1 MHSGLLHLF
10 DYANTIILI
19 YFITTNAVYTVLM
32 ALSLYSVSLHAKFA
46 SRTGY
51 TDLLDSPVTP
61 PVALVVPAFNEQS
74 GIVQTVLSL
83 MELNYP
89 EKEIIVVDDGSTD
102 DTLNRLIEHFQLLKV
117 DFIYR
122 PVLKAKQPLGFYYN
136 PDRPELL
143 VISKENGGKA
153 DALNVGV
160 NMARSPYFCT
170 VDADTIIERDALLRL
185 MAPIMHSQE
194 NTVVSGGVVRI
205 ANGCTLQHG
214 NIVDIDLPKTWLER
228 CQVVE
233 YIRTF
238 LFGRPGWNFLRAT
251 FITSGAFCLMQRESV
266 VKVGGFST
274 ETVTEDIDI
283 VATLH
288 RYFHEHK
295 IKYRMVFTTDPICWT
310 EAPHSIRM
318 LARQRRR
325 WQLGLTQTVMKHN
338 RMIVSPRYG
347 MLGLL
352 SVPFHAYV
360 EAVGCVIE
368 AGGTILIPFSFF
380 IGAMPFWLF
389 LLLMFLAVGYGT
401 LLSIGSVLLEETTL
415 RRYPKLRHVLI
426 LVAYAVIE
434 NLGFRQMVTFFR
446 AQGVL
451 QYFTGLREWEFV
463 AHRGLRHRVALVD
476 HEP

>member
-19 YFITTNAVYTVLM
+19 YFITTNAVYTFLM
-32 ALSLYSVSLHAKFA
+32 ALSLYAVSLHAKFA
-46 SRTGY
+46 ARTGY

-61 PVALVVPAFNEQS
+61 PVSLIIPAFNEQQ

-83 MELNYP
+83 LELNYP

-102 DTLNRLIEHFQLLKV
+102 ETLNQLIERFQLLKM
-117 DFIYR
+117 DLIYR
-122 PVLKAKQPLGFYYN
+122 PVVKTKAPLAFYYN

-143 VISKENGGKA
+143 VISKENGGKS
-153 DALNVGV
+153 DALNVGL

-194 NTVVSGGVVRI
+194 NTIVSGGVVRI
-205 ANGCTLQHG
+205 ANGCTLRNGQVV
-214 NIVDIDLPKTWLER
+214 NIDLPKSWLER

-238 LFGRPGWNFLRAT
+238 LFGRPGWNALNAT
-251 FITSGAFCLMQRESV
+251 FITSGAFCLLQRDAV
-266 VKVGGFST
+266 VKVQGFST
-274 ETVTEDIDI
+274 DTVTEDVDMI
-283 VATLH
+283 ATLH
-288 RYFHEHK
+288 RYFRKNK

-310 EAPHSIRM
+310 EAPHTIAM

-338 RMIVSPRYG
+338 QMIGSPRYG
-347 MLGLL
+347 LLGLL

-360 EAVGCVIE
+360 EAIGSVIE
-368 AGGTILIPFSFF
+368 ALGSILIPFSFF
-380 IGAMPFWLF
+380 IGAMPFSLF

-401 LLSIGSVLLEETTL
+401 LLSMGSVLLEETTV
-415 RRYPKLRHVLI
+415 RRYPKLNHVLI
-426 LVAYAVIE
+426 LMGYAVLE
-434 NLGFRQMVTFFR
+434 NLGYRQMVTFFR

-451 QYFTGLREWEFV
+451 QYFTGLRGWELV
-463 AHRGLRHRVALVD
+463 THRGFRARVAVAD
-476 HEP
+476 NET